1 MDHANSLWRIGMF
14 NYPFMVRAIVAGIIT
29 GALAGFIG
37 VFVVLRKMS
46 FYANAIAHASLSGVA
61 LGFLLSVDPF
71 LSAMVVGSLISL
83 GIGYLFHKTSLF
95 MDTAIGVFLPVSMA
109 IGIILFGLTR
119 GYKPELISYL
129 FGSILSVSLSNLLL
143 SSIIGI
149 VFLIFAIIVFK
160 DLTMISFDVECAR
173 ARGINVTLIDT
184 FFLIF
189 LSLIVVIG
197 TKTVGIVLIS
207 ALIVIPAASARL
219 ISRSFKEM
227 IIYSVAFGVISSFLG
242 LTASYYTNLP
252 SGATIVVILSLIF
265 TLSLLKQRMSHEKV

>member
-1 MDHANSLWRIGMF
+1 MF
-14 NYPFMVRAIVAGIIT
+14 SYPFMVRAIIAGIIT

-61 LGFLLSVDPF
+61 LGFFLSVDPF
-71 LSAMVVGSLISL
+71 LSAMAVGFLVSL

-95 MDTAIGVFLPVSMA
+95 MDTVIGIFLPVSMA

-119 GYKPELISYL
+119 GYKPELITYL

-143 SSIIGI
+143 SSVVGI
-149 VFLIFAIIVFK
+149 AFLIFAIIVFK
-160 DLTMISFDVECAR
+160 DMTMISFDEECAK

-227 IIYSVAFGVISSFLG
+227 IIYSVVFGVISSFFG
-242 LTASYYTNLP
+242 LTISYYTNLP
-252 SGATIVVILSLIF
+252 SGATIVIILSLIF
-265 TLSLLKQRMSHEKV
+265 VFSLLRQRFSYEKI

>member
-1 MDHANSLWRIGMF
+1 MF

-109 IGIILFGLTR
+109 VGIILLVSQGDTN
-119 GYKPELISYL
+119 PNSYHIYL
-129 FGSILSVSLSNLLL
+129 EVYYQSLYQTFYFPLL
-143 SSIIGI
+143 
-149 VFLIFAIIVFK
+149 
-160 DLTMISFDVECAR
+160 
-173 ARGINVTLIDT
+173 
-184 FFLIF
+184 
-189 LSLIVVIG
+189 
-197 TKTVGIVLIS
+197 
-207 ALIVIPAASARL
+207 
-219 ISRSFKEM
+219 
-227 IIYSVAFGVISSFLG
+227 
-242 LTASYYTNLP
+242 
-252 SGATIVVILSLIF
+252 
-265 TLSLLKQRMSHEKV
+265 

>member
-1 MDHANSLWRIGMF
+1 MDPVNFLWRMVMF
-14 NYPFMVRAIVAGIIT
+14 SYPFMVRAIIAGIIT

-61 LGFLLSVDPF
+61 LGFFLSVDPF
-71 LSAMVVGSLISL
+71 LSAMAVGSLVSL

-95 MDTAIGVFLPVSMA
+95 MDTVIGIFLPVSMA

-119 GYKPELISYL
+119 GYKPELITYL

-143 SSIIGI
+143 SSVVGI
-149 VFLIFAIIVFK
+149 VFLIFVIIVFK
-160 DLTMISFDVECAR
+160 DMTMISFDEECAK
-173 ARGINVTLIDT
+173 ARGINVALIDT

-227 IIYSVAFGVISSFLG
+227 IIYSVVFGVISSFFG
-242 LTASYYTNLP
+242 LTISYYTNLP
-252 SGATIVVILSLIF
+252 SGATIVIILSLIF
-265 TLSLLKQRMSHEKV
+265 VFSLLRQRFSYEKI